1 MVYRRLCSPIIQCVM
16 RECFITNPRLPFFLA
31 CGRGNYVFQP
41 FLSNSPL
48 RFLTALDTEPPFFH
62 NIVTAFRGTAST
74 LFYRSCFLSPSS
86 PSFFPLFV
94 RSRSAPSLSIRRISR
109 LPFPLPPAAHHVLQ
123 YRRAASGVTP
133 VIRDG
138 PDEAF
143 IILSKRV
150 SLSIRQHT
158 VIIQSNG

>member
-109 LPFPLPPAAHHVLQ
+109 LPFPLPPCCSP
-123 YRRAASGVTP
+123 RATISPGR
-133 VIRDG
+133 IRCN
-138 PDEAF
+138 ACY
-143 IILSKRV
+143 
-150 SLSIRQHT
+150 
-158 VIIQSNG
+158 